1 MWTDVIDH
9 NKSVAK
15 QRGDSGRPDGV
26 LFVVGSRGCGKT
38 TLVNRLL
45 YPDKTEVP
53 KPTEGME
60 YNYARRAQSGSV
72 GGAVDRKDVAH
83 VWEIAGSRHFAD
95 EVTEQDNV
103 FLGPRHVT
111 TAVVAIC
118 VDLAKPHEAMRTAE
132 YWLGRVHARC
142 AKTFERLAAR
152 GSRLPEQLV
161 RRSERVFGGGAG
173 GVTHE
178 DADSPLVR
186 HSGVTVLIVA
196 TKHDAWR
203 RTDPERMKVLVRAL
217 RFLAHT
223 NAAGLFFLGGFGG
236 GGDGLRST
244 DRSFPG
250 DPNENVDD
258 ADEYPGEMRAQ
269 FNQFRAYLNHLMFAG
284 ADRKFPGKFAPRL
297 DHLRPVTCPVG
308 GDRLSAI
315 GVPKGAET
323 GEPLRAWR
331 DVTSRMFPAN
341 VRDGDGDEGSKI
353 AGTAPDLS
361 KFPEREVDVA
371 ARTAAAELAAFR
383 RSQAMLR
390 AGAGAGA
397 GVGRGPRRCGEAKR
411 SDLRL
416 IETLST
422 LFGLCR
428 ATLLALMAP
437 TTCSQI

>member
-1 MWTDVIDH
+1 MSSSQVPRPPSARSASSSASRAPSTPFDAGQKNVWTDVIDH

-60 YNYARRAQSGSV
+60 YNYARRASSGA
-72 GGAVDRKDVAH
+72 GGGGGGVDRKDVAH

-142 AKTFERLAAR
+142 AKTFEKLAAR

-161 RRSERVFGGGAG
+161 RRSERVFAAGGGGGGAAG
-173 GVTHE
+173 GAHE
-178 DADSPLVR
+178 DAHSPLVR

-217 RFLAHT
+217 RFLAHA
-223 NAAGLFFLGGFGG
+223 NAAGLFFLGGFGAAD
-236 GGDGLRST
+236 GDSRA
-244 DRSFPG
+244 DRSSLN
-250 DPNENVDD
+250 DADD
-258 ADEYPGEMRAQ
+258 ADEYPGEMRSQ

-284 ADRKFPGKFAPRL
+284 ADRKFPGRIAARL

-308 GDRLSAI
+308 GDRLSSI
-315 GVPKGAET
+315 GVPKGAEGG

-331 DVTSRMFPAN
+331 DVTSRMFPPP
-341 VRDGDGDEGSKI
+341 RDGDGDEGSKV

-361 KFPEREVDVA
+361 KFPEREVDEEPGDA
-371 ARTAAAELAAFR
+371 PR
-383 RSQAMLR
+383 
-390 AGAGAGA
+390 G
-397 GVGRGPRRCGEAKR
+397 GRGRG
-411 SDLRL
+411 
-416 IETLST
+416 
-422 LFGLCR
+422 
-428 ATLLALMAP
+428 
-437 TTCSQI
+437 

>member
-1 MWTDVIDH
+1 MSSSQARRPPSARSATASAASRAPSTPFDAGQKNVWTDVIDH

-60 YNYARRAQSGSV
+60 YNYARRAQSGAGA
-72 GGAVDRKDVAH
+72 GGVDRKDVAH

-161 RRSERVFGGGAG
+161 RRSERVFAAAGGGGTAG
-173 GVTHE
+173 AHE
-178 DADSPLVR
+178 DAESPLVR

-223 NAAGLFFLGGFGG
+223 NAAGLFFLGGFGAA
-236 GGDGLRST
+236 DSRA
-244 DRSFPG
+244 DRPVN
-250 DPNENVDD
+250 DADD
-258 ADEYPGEMRAQ
+258 ADEYPGEMRSQ
-269 FNQFRAYLNHLMFAG
+269 FNQFRAYLNHLMFSG
-284 ADRKFPGKFAPRL
+284 ADRKFPSRLAARL

-308 GDRLSAI
+308 GDRLSSI

-331 DVTSRMFPAN
+331 DVTSRMFPPP
-341 VRDGDGDEGSKI
+341 RDGDGDEGSKV

-361 KFPEREVDVA
+361 TFPEREVDVA

-390 AGAGAGA
+390 AGGG
-397 GVGRGPRRCGEAKR
+397 GGGGGRPRSAAVR
-411 SDLRL
+411 
-416 IETLST
+416 
-422 LFGLCR
+422 
-428 ATLLALMAP
+428 
-437 TTCSQI
+437 

>member
-1 MWTDVIDH
+1 MSSSQVPRPPSARSASSSASRAPSTPFDAGQKNVWTDVIDH

-60 YNYARRAQSGSV
+60 YNYARRASSGA
-72 GGAVDRKDVAH
+72 GGGGGVDRKDVAH

-142 AKTFERLAAR
+142 AKTFEKLAAR

-161 RRSERVFGGGAG
+161 RRSERVFAGGGGGGGGTAG
-173 GVTHE
+173 GAHE
-178 DADSPLVR
+178 DAHSPLVR

-217 RFLAHT
+217 RFLAHA
-223 NAAGLFFLGGFGG
+223 NAAGLFFLGGFGAG
-236 GGDGLRST
+236 DEKSAHGDGDGADDT
-244 DRSFPG
+244 D
-250 DPNENVDD
+250 
-258 ADEYPGEMRAQ
+258 AYPGEMRSQ

-284 ADRKFPGKFAPRL
+284 ADRKFPGRIAAKL

-308 GDRLSAI
+308 GDRLSSI
-315 GVPKGAET
+315 GVPKGAESG

-331 DVTSRMFPAN
+331 DVTSRMFPPP
-341 VRDGDGDEGSKI
+341 RDGDGDFEGSKV

-390 AGAGAGA
+390 AGGG
-397 GVGRGPRRCGEAKR
+397 GGGRPRSAAVR
-411 SDLRL
+411 
-416 IETLST
+416 
-422 LFGLCR
+422 
-428 ATLLALMAP
+428 
-437 TTCSQI
+437 